1 MTERQFEEIFNRY
14 RQDVAKVAFYY
25 LRSKEDAED
34 VTIDVFADFYCK
46 PPKDLDAPKPYLLK
60 LAANKA
66 VGAFRARP
74 QHIEY
79 DDAKKSIAPNEAET
93 VLQKEDVAKA
103 IRLLPKKLAT
113 PIILVYLSGL
123 TQKEAAAAIGCT
135 EMALRKRLERG
146 RKKMQEILQNGV

>member
-1 MTERQFEEIFNRY
+1 
-14 RQDVAKVAFYY
+14 
-25 LRSKEDAED
+25 
-34 VTIDVFADFYCK
+34 
-46 PPKDLDAPKPYLLK
+46 
-60 LAANKA
+60 
-66 VGAFRARP
+66 
-74 QHIEY
+74 
-79 DDAKKSIAPNEAET
+79 
-93 VLQKEDVAKA
+93 LQKEDVAKA